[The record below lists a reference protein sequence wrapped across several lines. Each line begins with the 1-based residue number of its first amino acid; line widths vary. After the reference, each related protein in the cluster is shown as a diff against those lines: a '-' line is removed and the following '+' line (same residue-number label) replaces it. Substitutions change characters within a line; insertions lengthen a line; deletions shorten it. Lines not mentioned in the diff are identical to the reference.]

1 MSGSHIILHEKCS
14 NFAKKKGGKKSLTK
28 RWLKPVDTGVGI
40 LCKGIQEQLGKEGK
54 QRKT

>member
-1 MSGSHIILHEKCS
+1 MKNVAILQ
-14 NFAKKKGGKKSLTK
+14 KKGGKKSLTK